1 MSWWRRHFG
10 IDGFDVT
17 VHVGVTVMLMA
28 FVGMMDG
35 PEELFPLMTA
45 GSLVLLAIRRKVG
58 LKRADAV
65 GLTSGQMA
73 AARLEELEQ
82 RMGDLESAHSR
93 ILELEE
99 RLDFTERL
107 LAQASGERAI
117 LPERK

>member
-1 MSWWRRHFG
+1 MSWVRRHLG
-10 IDGFDVT
+10 IDGFDLV

-28 FVGMMDG
+28 FVGMANG

-45 GSLVLLAIRRKVG
+45 GSLILLAIRRKAG
-58 LKRADAV
+58 LKKAEAV

-73 AARLEELEQ
+73 AARLEDLEQ
-82 RMGDLESAHSR
+82 RMGELESAHAR
-93 ILELEE
+93 IVELEE

-107 LAQASGERAI
+107 MAQASGERAI